1 MRRILIATD
10 GAPWSREAIHQFLET
25 ACIGEAELH
34 VLSVI
39 PPGRDEAFMDN
50 VANAQQAID
59 QATLELAFGGRSVKA
74 FTHVGEAA
82 DVIVRTADE
91 LAVDLVILGTR
102 GLEDGASVAED
113 VLHRV
118 SCGVLIYPMR
128 RAAAAR

>member
-10 GAPWSREAIHQFLET
+10 GAPWSREAIHQFIET

-39 PPGRDEAFMDN
+39 RPGRDEQFQEAIAD
-50 VANAQQAID
+50 AQQAID
-59 QATLELAFGGRSVKA
+59 AATLDLAFGGHSVKA
-74 FTHVGEAA
+74 FTHVGEPAETIAKAA
-82 DVIVRTADE
+82 RE

-113 VLHRV
+113 VLHRAQ
-118 SCGVLIYPMR
+118 GAVLVVHLPPGP
-128 RAAAAR
+128 